1 MFELTNSA
9 ATNGVELF
17 LYIAIGLIAF
27 VNALMVVNSRKEK
40 AKKNID

>member
-9 ATNGVELF
+9 ATSGVDLF
-17 LYIAIGLIAF
+17 LYIALGLIAF
-27 VNALMVVNSRKEK
+27 MNALIFVNTRKEK

>member
-9 ATNGVELF
+9 ATDGVNLF

-27 VNALMVVNSRKEK
+27 VSALMYVNARKEK